1 MNNLKKELNEM
12 LKIFDFFKISEEQQ
26 REIISHG
33 VDFNYTFGDIDYDSR
48 NRHFDCFKFS
58 RFLIYCKKC
67 GVPFD
72 MNNFSS
78 VKFEFFVHE
87 FDKIDNKSI
96 GIIKTKEINH

>member
-12 LKIFDFFKISEEQQ
+12 LKIFNFFKISEEQQ
-26 REIISHG
+26 RDIISNG
-33 VDFNYTFGDIDYDSR
+33 VHFNYTWGDIDYDHR
-48 NRHFDCFKFS
+48 NRQFDCFKFS

-87 FDKIDNKSI
+87 FDKMDTESI
-96 GIIKTKEINH
+96 GIIKTKQK

>member
-12 LKIFDFFKISEEQQ
+12 LKIFNFFKISEEQQ

-33 VDFNYTFGDIDYDSR
+33 VDFNQTFGDIDYDSR
-48 NRHFDCFKFS
+48 NRQFDCFKFS
-58 RFLIYCKKC
+58 RFLIYCKNC

-72 MNNFSS
+72 MNNYSS